1 MTEVNVIASKIFA
14 HLVAKMGEPTS
25 QESFEASDVAGF
37 FAKTFLANALDTLK
51 IFESQGW
58 TVHEIFTLNNVNPR
72 WVKHL
77 DKLFRMQDA
86 LLEAG
91 YDAAFTKAIFW
102 QRAVLELS
110 DETRLPARLR
120 LMQSFLHEKSDVL
133 RAVITY
139 AAIVYVSDEEIAAW
153 RKDQL
158 DRCHDTMS
166 YLRWLGKKRR
176 PVVQPSPTQEPV
188 IVPAEAE
195 PQSAVN
201 EPTEDVVSIAALE
214 PAQTT
219 EPEPLVIVAPD
230 PPPEP
235 HVESQ
240 APNPESS
247 SFVQH
252 DDEALALLTDLMLD
266 VQSVPRRPRVAIVT
280 RVTPPPPPPPDPSP
294 PALKAT
300 RVVGKVDT
308 WALIHDILREFDPR
322 FTKKRWQMYLET
334 KRWFGITR
342 DPDSETMQILARLA
356 SASGNGSVEKLANRL
371 LLASILLGRDLI
383 AVKAK
388 EIKKTVL
395 APAKPSGKKL
405 RRLFNLPPKILAFR
419 FHVLMQHINCNP
431 FKYPQCLTHKWED
444 VRCNR
449 ALPLHLRVYDV
460 PPPCI
465 DDLNVFREQIVEIKD
480 RVAGLKLRG
489 IKEWWR
495 PDIIGCLAVP
505 TSSEFHKLI
514 GPAPQSKTGL
524 VQISADEAYWR
535 RHRAT
540 RPKL

>member
-1 MTEVNVIASKIFA
+1 MTEVNAIASQLFVYLVTKISNPSA
-14 HLVAKMGEPTS
+14 
-25 QESFEASDVAGF
+25 QERFEASDVAGF
-37 FAKTFLANALDTLK
+37 FARVFLTKAMDTLK

-58 TVHEIFTLNNVNPR
+58 TVHEIFVLNNVNPR

-77 DKLFRMQDA
+77 DKLFRMQNA

-91 YDAAFTKAIFW
+91 YDAAFTKSIFR
-102 QRAVLELS
+102 QKDVLELS
-110 DETRLPARLR
+110 DETQLPTRLR
-120 LMQSFLHEKSDVL
+120 LMLSFLHEKSDVL

-139 AAIVYVSDEEIAAW
+139 AATVYVSDEELAAW

-166 YLRWLGKKRR
+166 YLQWLGRKRR

-195 PQSAVN
+195 PQPAVN
-201 EPTEDVVSIAALE
+201 EPTEDVVSIAAPE
-214 PAQTT
+214 PAPTP
-219 EPEPLVIVAPD
+219 EPEPLVIAAPD

-252 DDEALALLTDLMLD
+252 DDEALALLTELMLD

-280 RVTPPPPPPPDPSP
+280 RVTPPPPPPPDPLP
-294 PALKAT
+294 PVLKAT

-342 DPDSETMQILARLA
+342 DPDSETIQMLARLV
-356 SASGNGSVEKLANRL
+356 SASDNGSVERPANRL
-371 LLASILLGRDLI
+371 FLASVLLGRDLTR
-383 AVKAK
+383 VKAK
-388 EIKKTVL
+388 DIKKTVREH
-395 APAKPSGKKL
+395 AMPSGKKL
-405 RRLFNLPPKILAFR
+405 RKLLNLSPEILAFR

-449 ALPLHLRVYDV
+449 TLPLHLHVYDV
-460 PPPCI
+460 PPPGI
-465 DDLNVFREQIVEIKD
+465 DDLNVFREQIVEIKN
-480 RVAGLKLRG
+480 RVEGLKLRG
-489 IKEWWR
+489 IKVWWR